1 MTPMKRLQ
9 IMIEEE
15 VDRALSIEAARGR
28 VSKASLIRG
37 YVRQGLQPLPPLG
50 DDPLSSLAG
59 SADFDPADIDDTVYG
74 R

>member
-1 MTPMKRLQ
+1 MKRLQ

-15 VDRALSIEAARGR
+15 VDRALSIEAARGH

-50 DDPLSSLAG
+50 DDPLSALSG
-59 SADFDPADIDDTVYG
+59 SADFEPAKIDDTVYG